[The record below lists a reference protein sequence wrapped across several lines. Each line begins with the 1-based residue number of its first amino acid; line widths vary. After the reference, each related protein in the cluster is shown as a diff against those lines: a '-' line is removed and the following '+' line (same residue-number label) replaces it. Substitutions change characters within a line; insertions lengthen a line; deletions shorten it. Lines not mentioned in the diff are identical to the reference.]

1 MEKIKLIEKAILTA
15 RVTNNTLAKNLLQT
29 LKGEFETLSK
39 TGEAATDLLVEK
51 LAKKMIKNAEL
62 VGTED
67 ARKEIEI
74 LKTYLPVEMS
84 ESELKTLIIK
94 VLNTLPEVV
103 NEYKAGNK
111 SKIGVLMGTIIKESK
126 NLADPKLTGKFLQ
139 EALNLKTV

>member
-1 MEKIKLIEKAILTA
+1 MEKIKLIEKAILEA
-15 RVTNNTLAKNLLQT
+15 RLTKNDLAKNLLQT
-29 LKGEFETLSK
+29 LKGEYETQSK
-39 TGEAATDLLVEK
+39 NGEPATDALVDK
-51 LAKKMIKNAEL
+51 LTKKMIKNAEL

-67 ARKEIEI
+67 AYKEIEI

-84 ESELKTLIIK
+84 ESELKTLIVK
-94 VLNTLPEVV
+94 VLDSLPEVV

-111 SKIGVLMGTIIKESK
+111 SKIGLLVGTIMKESK